1 MESQTNLD
9 KILFKLETSKEP
21 FVKVTKEMLESAN
34 GNLYPLDLFVLG
46 IVKRSILLTSGFCGL
61 IRQNNFLSGAPIVR
75 LHLDNLLNIHAS
87 FIAPDPHEFSMSKL
101 HGERTSKLKD
111 RKGQPMTDTYLAES
125 LSKEKETDWVL
136 NLYRE
141 SSKFIHVSD
150 KHMFSTVE
158 ELKDDGRMNFVISDQ
173 QKIPEQSIIE
183 ATEAMVRISGE
194 IFRHMFGWIQAK
206 NNKS

>member
-1 MESQTNLD
+1 MENQTNLD
-9 KILFKLETSKEP
+9 KILYKLETSKEP
-21 FVKVTKEMLESAN
+21 FIKVTKEMLESAN

-46 IVKRSILLTSGFCGL
+46 IVKRSILLTSGFCNL
-61 IRQNNFLSGAPIVR
+61 IRQNNFLSSAPLVR
-75 LHLDNLLNIHAS
+75 LHLDNLLNLHAA
-87 FIAPDPHEFSMSKL
+87 FISSDPHEFSMNKMR
-101 HGERTSKLKD
+101 GDRTSKLKD
-111 RKGQPMTDTYLAES
+111 KNGQLMTDTYLAES
-125 LSKEKETDWVL
+125 LSREKETAWVI

-158 ELKDDGRMNFVISDQ
+158 ELKEDGQMNFVISDQ
-173 QKIPEQSIIE
+173 QDIPENSIIE
-183 ATEAMVRISGE
+183 ATEAMVSISGE